1 MNDERRAV
9 GDAAAETVTTPA
21 VGGLGGEDGGQRV
34 LQNGA
39 NSDAAAAA
47 AAPTGEM
54 TPPA

>member
-47 AAPTGEM
+47 APTGEV